1 VSAATP
7 IGSVLAGYRVE
18 RLLGQGATGAVYL
31 AEDVHLRRKTALK
44 LLTPELAADDRFRR
58 RFLLESQ
65 LAASL
70 EHPHIVPIYGAG
82 EIEDALFIAMKYVD
96 GYDLR
101 DLLDSPERLETQR
114 VIGLLAQVADALD
127 AAHGLGLVHRDVKPA
142 NVLIAA
148 GDDEHAFLCDF
159 GLAKHA
165 SSVNSLTGER
175 AFVGTIAYIA
185 PEQIESG
192 AVDARA
198 DVYSLACVLYEC
210 LAGVAPFDR
219 EGELQVVFAHLKEPP
234 PLVTGRR
241 PDLPPEIDAV
251 LARGLA
257 KLPDDRYSTCGELVA
272 EAAGALDHDAP
283 VVARPTRRTAAGV
296 RTFMIAD
303 VRGYTSYTHE
313 HGDEAAAELAS
324 AFADLVRSV
333 VEERRGRLI
342 ELRGDEALVVFDSAR
357 AALRVAVELQ
367 RRLEQSPLPRRI
379 GIGLDAG
386 EAVPVGDGYRG
397 GALNLAA
404 RLCSVAGPGEVLASE
419 TVVQLAGAVE
429 GLRFGERRLERLK
442 GIAKPVPA
450 IEVLPEERRA
460 RTWDRRRLQRAVR
473 RTSRRRPVQVVAG
486 LAAAG
491 ALGAVLVLMFAVGG
505 AATPPRVA
513 EQSIAAL
520 GPKGTIAWQTPV
532 GGDGGLAYGDGALW
546 FVNYGDQNIARVNP
560 KTHELV
566 RPLISAGIPVGGAA
580 VGYGSVWLEDNNT
593 PTLYRIDPRYRTVA
607 DRIKLPTGQNQV
619 DNTAPT
625 GVAVGAGSVWV
636 TTANRVFRIDPQ
648 TQRVQKRIDIP
659 GGTLL
664 VYANDALWVASSGY
678 GTIKEIDPAV
688 NAVVR
693 TIKLHDWIVDFTV
706 GGGFVWATITPDD
719 TLWKVDVN
727 GSIVKSYDIGHDP
740 GGPAFHNGAL
750 WVPIRGGVARVD
762 VATDEITRYPLAD
775 RPGQAFAV
783 GSQLY
788 LTTND
793 SPPPLSPLPPDKV
806 ATFSL
811 AEDWIDDTDPA
822 TAYPNPY
829 RAQLEYATQATL
841 LNYPDAPAPRGSYLQ
856 PEVAAAMPAI
866 SDGGRTYT
874 FRIRPGY
881 RFSPPSNAPV
891 TAATFR
897 YSIER
902 ALSPRLGA
910 GAPAIEFAGDI
921 VGAKAFH
928 SGRVSHVSGI
938 RVRGNE
944 ISFTLEAPAGDFP
957 ARISLPFF
965 APVPIGTPIV
975 KGGVQGH
982 GIPSAGPYYLRQKW
996 GNERAVLERNPNYRG
1011 SRPRRIERIVYD
1023 INNSTRRTVAR
1034 ISSGRADY
1042 TADMQEQSTFAA
1054 GGPLD
1059 VRFGAHSARQ
1069 RLFLTPQLGVSYFE
1083 LNTRRGVFADAS
1095 LRRAVNFAI
1104 DRRRLADA
1112 RNELPSEEYLPPGLP
1127 GYKRLS
1133 VYSLR
1138 PDVRKAREL
1147 VRGRHPTATL
1157 FTCQRA
1163 DCEARA
1169 QILRANLSAVGIRL
1183 QVKKFE
1189 DQWTA
1194 AAAPG
1199 AKWDIVGLSWFD
1211 DYPDPFNSLNALLD
1225 TAGFRQSW
1233 LPNRVNVSPS
1243 VQRALRHAAAT
1254 TGAERYA
1261 EYAALHE
1268 RLVRDEAPRAA
1279 YSTPVLPEFFS
1290 ARIGCQIFQPVIGTV
1305 DIGSLCV
1312 RGEQGDQGA

>member
-1 VSAATP
+1 VSTATP

-31 AEDVHLRRKTALK
+31 AEDVHLRRRTALK
-44 LLTPELAADDRFRR
+44 LLTPELARDERFRN

-82 EIEDALFIAMKYVD
+82 EIEDVLFIAMKYVD

-101 DLLDSPERLETQR
+101 GLLDSSDPLEPERVT
-114 VIGLLAQVADALD
+114 GLLAQVADALD

-148 GDDEHAFLCDF
+148 GDEEHAFLCDF

-210 LAGVAPFDR
+210 LTGATPFDR

-234 PLVTGRR
+234 PLATARR
-241 PDLPPEIDAV
+241 PDLPAEIDAV
-251 LARGLA
+251 LAKGLA
-257 KLPDDRYSTCGELVA
+257 KAPDDRYSTCGGLISA
-272 EAAGALDHDAP
+272 AAGALDHDAP

-324 AFADLVRSV
+324 AFADVVRSV
-333 VEERRGRLI
+333 VEERKGRLI

-419 TVVQLAGAVE
+419 TVVQLAGSVE
-429 GLRFGERRLERLK
+429 GLRYGERRVERLK

-450 IEVLPEERRA
+450 IEVLPEDRRVHA
-460 RTWDRRRLQRAVR
+460 WDRRRLARVVR
-473 RTSRRRPVQVVAG
+473 RTSRRRPVQVAAG
-486 LAAAG
+486 LTAAG
-491 ALGAVLVLMFAVGG
+491 ALAAVLVLMLAGG
-505 AATPPRVA
+505 GGGRPPVVA
-513 EQSIAAL
+513 EQSIAAI

-532 GGDGGLAYGDGALW
+532 GGNGELAYGDGALW
-546 FVNYGDQNIARVNP
+546 FSNLDDHNVARVDL

-566 RPLISAGIPVGGAA
+566 RPLISTGIGQGGFA
-580 VGYGSVWLEDNNT
+580 VGFGSVWVEDEST
-593 PTLYRIDPRYRTVA
+593 PTLYRIDPRYGAVA
-607 DRIKLPTGQNQV
+607 DRIKLPVGKNQV
-619 DNTAPT
+619 DNTAPSE
-625 GVAVGAGSVWV
+625 VAVGAGSVWV
-636 TTANRVFRIDPQ
+636 TTANLVFRLDPQ
-648 TQRVQKRIDIP
+648 TLKVQQQIPVP

-664 VYANDALWVASSGY
+664 EYANGALWVASSGY
-678 GTIKEIDPAV
+678 GTIKKIDPAV
-688 NAVVR
+688 NRVVS
-693 TIKLHDWIVDFTV
+693 TVKLHDWISDITV

-727 GSIVKSYDIGHDP
+727 GSIVKTYDIGHDP
-740 GGPAFHNGAL
+740 SSPVFVNGAV
-750 WVPIRGGVARVD
+750 WVPVQGGIARVD
-762 VATDEITRYPLAD
+762 GATDEITRYPLAG
-775 RPGQAFAV
+775 RSGQAFAV

-788 LTTND
+788 LTTGE
-793 SPPPLSPLPPDKV
+793 SPPPLAPLPAGKV

-811 AEDWIDDTDPA
+811 AEDYIDDTDPA
-822 TAYPNPY
+822 TATPNPY
-829 RAQLEYATQATL
+829 RLQLEYATQAML
-841 LNYPDAPAPRGSYLQ
+841 LNYPDAPAPEGSYLR
-856 PEVAAAMPAI
+856 PEVATAMPVV
-866 SDGGRTYT
+866 SNHGLTYT
-874 FRIRPGY
+874 FRVRSGY
-881 RFSPPSNAPV
+881 RFSPPSNAPL
-891 TAATFR
+891 TADTFR

-902 ALSPRLGA
+902 AISPRLGQNA
-910 GAPAIEFAGDI
+910 FAIEFVGDI
-921 VGAKAFH
+921 VGVQAFH
-928 SGRVSHVSGI
+928 GGKAKHVSGI
-938 RVRGNE
+938 RVHGNE
-944 ISFTLEAPAGDFP
+944 ISFTLVAPAGDFP
-957 ARISLPFF
+957 ARISMPFF
-965 APVPIGTPIV
+965 APVPIGTPII

-982 GIPSAGPYYLRQKW
+982 GIPSAGPYYLVQKW
-996 GNERAVLERNPNYRG
+996 GSERAVLERNPNYRG
-1011 SRPRRIERIVYD
+1011 SRPHGFERIVYD

-1034 ISSGRADY
+1034 ISGGLADY
-1042 TADMQEQSTFAA
+1042 TADFQQESTFAL

-1059 VRFGAHSARQ
+1059 IRFGSRAARQ

-1083 LNTRRGVFADAS
+1083 MNTRRGVFTDAG

-1104 DRRRLADA
+1104 DRRQLAA
-1112 RNELPSEEYLPPGLP
+1112 QRNEVPTQGYLAPGLP
-1127 GYKRLS
+1127 GYTSLN

-1138 PDVRKAREL
+1138 PNVAKARAL

-1157 FTCQRA
+1157 FTCQRS

-1169 QILRANLSAVGIRL
+1169 QVLRANLSAVGIRL
-1183 QVKKFE
+1183 RVKKFD

-1211 DYPDPFNSLNALLD
+1211 DYPDPFDSLNALLD

-1233 LPNRVNVSPS
+1233 LRRDVNVSPDF
-1243 VQRALRHAAAT
+1243 QRALRQAAAT
-1254 TGAERYA
+1254 TGAARYSA
-1261 EYAALHE
+1261 YAALHK
-1268 RLVRDEAPRAA
+1268 RLVRDEAPWAA

-1305 DIGSLCV
+1305 DIGSLCL
-1312 RGEQGDQGA
+1312 RRP